1 VCEQFQHESR
11 NDKYGVASLQG
22 LEGSAQ
28 HPVGLLVRLF
38 VLYYLVDGFS
48 DRQRFT
54 QAVEVIS
61 YFWPVVSGFSLS
73 DYVKVS
79 TALIELQIEV
89 P

>member
-1 VCEQFQHESR
+1 
-11 NDKYGVASLQG
+11 
-22 LEGSAQ
+22 
-28 HPVGLLVRLF
+28 LF